1 MFWRFSRRIS
11 LGPFA
16 ALNLGK
22 SGVSLSV
29 GPRGAR
35 VTVGP
40 RGARWSAGLPGTGV
54 SVGDTLGAKRGR
66 GRRAPDEG

>member
-1 MFWRFSRRIS
+1 MFLRFSRRIS

-16 ALNLGK
+16 ALNISK
-22 SGVSLSV
+22 SGVSLSL

-40 RGARWSAGLPGTGV
+40 RGSRWSAGLPGTGL
-54 SVGDTLGAKRGR
+54 SVGDAISRKR
-66 GRRAPDEG
+66 RRPGEPD

>member
-1 MFWRFSRRIS
+1 MFWRFSRRIP

-16 ALNLGK
+16 ALNLSK

-40 RGARWSAGLPGTGV
+40 RGARWSAGVPGTGV
-54 SVGDTLGAKRGR
+54 SVGDTLGPKRSRRSR
-66 GRRAPDEG
+66 GEPD